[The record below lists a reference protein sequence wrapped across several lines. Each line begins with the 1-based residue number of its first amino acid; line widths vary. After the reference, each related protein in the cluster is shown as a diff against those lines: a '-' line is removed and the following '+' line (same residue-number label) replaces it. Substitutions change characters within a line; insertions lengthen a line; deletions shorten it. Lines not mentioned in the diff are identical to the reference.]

1 MGVVTI
7 ADAWQKLLSSSPK
20 LQAMGW
26 RQKLTTAR
34 GDLGFGANPIGKE
47 CGLTL
52 VFGLGGS

>member
-1 MGVVTI
+1 MTAVDEVTRHEQAIKPGVEFGKKERPV
-7 ADAWQKLLSSSPK
+7 
-20 LQAMGW
+20 
-26 RQKLTTAR
+26 R